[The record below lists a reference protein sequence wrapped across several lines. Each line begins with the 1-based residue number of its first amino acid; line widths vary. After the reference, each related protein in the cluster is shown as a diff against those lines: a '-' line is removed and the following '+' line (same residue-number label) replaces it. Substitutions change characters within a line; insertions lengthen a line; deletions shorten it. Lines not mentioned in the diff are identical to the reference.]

1 MPESTNII
9 DNIDEMIR
17 LHHETIE
24 TLSKM
29 KKALLLAD
37 LLGVSP
43 KALKEPVRFV
53 VRKGDNTRMPWVGA
67 VLSVR
72 IGAAPYEDFKLT
84 DVDRRLWPE
93 DMQQA
98 WGRWQKVQARKKKNP
113 TK

>member
-17 LHHETIE
+17 LCHQKIE

-53 VRKGDNTRMPWVGA
+53 VRKGDSHITPWVGA

-98 WGRWQKVQARKKKNP
+98 WGRWQTHQTHQ